1 MHGILDNPVVVDY
14 LLAPFAEKG
23 EQRHSFD
30 YAAYKEQQYDLLAER
45 VRKEV
50 DMDRLYKILSF

>member
-23 EQRHSFD
+23 EQRQSFD